1 MKHSPSNFLI
11 DRPSSKDV
19 ARLAQVSQ
27 ATVSRVLNH
36 PEKVGAKTREKVYK
50 AIKTLNYL
58 PNQSARD
65 LVSGGSK
72 IISLISGT
80 LKNPFFVE
88 STMRIV
94 QHAMQRGYKINI
106 YIIED
111 EGIEESYR
119 AALATQ
125 PKGIIMSCILYE
137 DPIIEQLN
145 ALNIPFVSYNRRHH
159 EKLNYVELD
168 NYKAAAMGCEL
179 LYKKKYDSIFWIG
192 GRLDVSTFRHRYE
205 GFCNQ
210 YLHCYQKPLKKEY
223 CYNPDSIDFSSL
235 IPKIKEWYQTTSGK
249 KAIFAAT
256 DAIALEVMNYT
267 KKLLN
272 LHCPNDIGIL
282 GIDNVK
288 LSSHSYLDLTTI
300 GPTENLGLTAIKLLI
315 DNIEFQKQHNINVT
329 FPPQIFE
336 RGSL

>member
-1 MKHSPSNFLI
+1 MKHSPSNLLI

-36 PEKVGAKTREKVYK
+36 PEKVGPKTREKVYK

-65 LVSGGSK
+65 LVSGSSK

-80 LKNPFFVE
+80 LENPFFVE
-88 STMRIV
+88 STMWIV
-94 QHAMQRGYKINI
+94 QYATQRGYKVNI

-111 EGIEESYR
+111 GGIEESYR

-137 DPIIEQLN
+137 DPIIKQLN
-145 ALNIPFVSYNRRHH
+145 ALNIPFVSYNRRHQ

-179 LYKKKYDSIFWIG
+179 LYKKKYDSIFWVG

-205 GFCNQ
+205 GFCKQ
-210 YLHCYQKPLKKEY
+210 YFHCYKEAPKKKY
-223 CYNPDSIDFSSL
+223 SYNPDAIDFSIL
-235 IPKIKEWYQTTSGK
+235 IPKIKEWYQTAPGK

-256 DAIALEVMNYT
+256 DAIALEIMDYT
-267 KKLLN
+267 KKTLDLQ
-272 LHCPNDIGIL
+272 CPNDIGVL